1 MSFSESLASK
11 QVWESI
17 QLGLTSVQVTKTPNS
32 RDSLQTQLTGQQDPP
47 LPSPQLPA
55 AVTSTPQPA
64 SQVPP
69 VSGHSPAPYSFS
81 SQPSLT
87 FPDVAS
93 PDGSSPTWF
102 GSVHSTPEGIVHP
115 GGSHAFPG
123 AQPGMHPQGFPMQGA
138 LPGAHMQ
145 SSPMQGLQP
154 GLHQQGPSMQIGMY
168 HPVYQPAEY
177 AANSAVMYKR
187 NHDAMNEGPQ
197 GPVSGGE

>member
-1 MSFSESLASK
+1 MF
-11 QVWESI
+11 
-17 QLGLTSVQVTKTPNS
+17 
-32 RDSLQTQLTGQQDPP
+32 
-47 LPSPQLPA
+47 
-55 AVTSTPQPA
+55 
-64 SQVPP
+64 
-69 VSGHSPAPYSFS
+69 
-81 SQPSLT
+81 
-87 FPDVAS
+87 
-93 PDGSSPTWF
+93 
-102 GSVHSTPEGIVHP
+102 HP